1 MKTNFLKSMFLF
13 ALAAIVMLPA
23 LQSCKSSK
31 KVAAPAGETALTMYC
46 SGPEY
51 FSDSEYFRANNSA
64 ESANQSM
71 AKRKAMSN
79 ARLDLAQQIETQV
92 KAVID
97 NYFSSYTSN
106 ENIEDKERYEGLS
119 REVVNQKLNG
129 IRTICEQFTQTAS
142 GNYKCYVAI
151 ELAGEEILNG
161 MKNRISEDD
170 KLRIDFQYEKFKEEF
185 NKEMEQF
192 KSR

>member
-1 MKTNFLKSMFLF
+1 MIVF

-31 KVAAPAGETALTMYC
+31 KVAAPAGETPLTMYC

-129 IRTICEQFTQTAS
+129 IRTICEQFTQTSA

-170 KLRIDFQYEKFKEEF
+170 KLRIDFQYENFKKTFESEMEEFKEG
-185 NKEMEQF
+185 
-192 KSR
+192 R

>member
-23 LQSCKSSK
+23 LQSCKSSQ
-31 KVAAPAGETALTMYC
+31 KVAVPAGETALTMYC
-46 SGPEY
+46 SGDEY
-51 FSDSEYFRANNSA
+51 SSDSEYFRANNTG
-64 ESANQSM
+64 ESPNQNM

-79 ARLDLAQQIETQV
+79 ARLDLAQAIETHLKSV
-92 KAVID
+92 TD
-97 NYFSSYTSN
+97 NYLIEHTSGQDM
-106 ENIEDKERYEGLS
+106 EFKQRMETLS

-129 IRTICEQFTQTAS
+129 IRTICEQFTQTTS

-151 ELAGEEILNG
+151 ELAGEELLNG
-161 MKNRISEDD
+161 MKNRIPEDD